1 MIEFSDPRHL
11 NFKLQTAPR
20 CHLKEVR
27 RRLLWDV
34 HSRAH
39 DDIAAVVREERALAV
54 EVFSVWGHVGD
65 VEQREE
71 ALEESPSDVEGA
83 LVVGR
88 QQGLALLSSE
98 QVLSRLAA
106 LVFIDLQGWNMM
118 SVSSLQRGRVAAK
131 SLRRFFYFLIHT
143 A

>member
-1 MIEFSDPRHL
+1 M
-11 NFKLQTAPR
+11 
-20 CHLKEVR
+20 
-27 RRLLWDV
+27 
-34 HSRAH
+34 
-39 DDIAAVVREERALAV
+39 
-54 EVFSVWGHVGD
+54 
-65 VEQREE
+65 EQREE

-118 SVSSLQRGRVAAK
+118 SVSSLQRGRVVAK

>member
-1 MIEFSDPRHL
+1 M
-11 NFKLQTAPR
+11 
-20 CHLKEVR
+20 
-27 RRLLWDV
+27 
-34 HSRAH
+34 
-39 DDIAAVVREERALAV
+39 
-54 EVFSVWGHVGD
+54 
-65 VEQREE
+65 EQREE

>member
-1 MIEFSDPRHL
+1 M
-11 NFKLQTAPR
+11 
-20 CHLKEVR
+20 
-27 RRLLWDV
+27 
-34 HSRAH
+34 
-39 DDIAAVVREERALAV
+39 
-54 EVFSVWGHVGD
+54 
-65 VEQREE
+65 EQREE
-71 ALEESPSDVEGA
+71 ALEESPSDVDGA